1 MANFT
6 FESGM
11 QELEDLVRALEK
23 GDLSLEESF
32 KAYERGIEL
41 KNKLSAIL
49 DDGDRRIT
57 ILAEDG
63 EREMKDED
71 NG

>member
-57 ILAEDG
+57 VLAEDG